1 MKKKLVLSLLVI
13 VALFTFTACGSKEN
27 GKDNKVDNNVSKDV
41 TEKKESKEELVYE
54 DTNHGYKTTFKYNKD
69 DFVITKSGI
78 SSNTNLNEVYLES
91 KNLDI
96 NMRLSYTFYDH
107 AKAYSSMKAS
117 KKSLPTYKE
126 YTWNGIEGFMYGMGE
141 NYITF
146 MIPLELN
153 TSDELILTV
162 LITPLTN
169 PKDSVLKV
177 AQGSTIQDFLNTIVY
192 EKK

>member
-96 NMRLSYTFYDH
+96 NIVFTFYIFFVR
-107 AKAYSSMKAS
+107 KN
-117 KKSLPTYKE
+117 KKLKTKLIILR
-126 YTWNGIEGFMYGMGE
+126 TILL
-141 NYITF
+141 IK
-146 MIPLELN
+146 
-153 TSDELILTV
+153 ILT
-162 LITPLTN
+162 L
-169 PKDSVLKV
+169 
-177 AQGSTIQDFLNTIVY
+177 
-192 EKK
+192 